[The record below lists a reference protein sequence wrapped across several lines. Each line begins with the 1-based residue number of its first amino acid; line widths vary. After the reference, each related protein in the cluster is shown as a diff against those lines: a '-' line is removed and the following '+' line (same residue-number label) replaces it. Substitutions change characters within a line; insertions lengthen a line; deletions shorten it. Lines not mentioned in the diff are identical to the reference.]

1 MDYAEQPR
9 RLTLLAGLAA
19 GVAFGAGLVLALG
32 GGRRRRPRVRAVQR
46 ASRLRTVPGGQAARR
61 MARRRFTL

>member
-19 GVAFGAGLVLALG
+19 GAAFGAGLVLALR
-32 GGRRRRPRVRAVQR
+32 GRRKPRVRAVQR
-46 ASRLRTVPGGQAARR
+46 ASALRSLPSGEAARR

>member
-9 RLTLLAGLAA
+9 RWTLLAGLAA
-19 GVAFGAGLVLALG
+19 GAAFGAGLVLALRS
-32 GGRRRRPRVRAVQR
+32 GRPGRRVRAVQR
-46 ASRLRTVPGGQAARR
+46 AERLRTLPSGQAARR